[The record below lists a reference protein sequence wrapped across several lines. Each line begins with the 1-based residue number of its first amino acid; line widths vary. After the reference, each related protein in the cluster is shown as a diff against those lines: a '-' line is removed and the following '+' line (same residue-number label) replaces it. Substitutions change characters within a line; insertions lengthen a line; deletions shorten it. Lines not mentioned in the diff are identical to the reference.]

1 MENFF
6 IDIYSKKNPSRFLVE
21 QRVKSNLQPAKSN
34 KQQAKINNQGTKTKE
49 QWATVTT
56 LHLMLEK
63 RKELMREF

>member
-6 IDIYSKKNPSRFLVE
+6 IDIYCKKNPSGFLVE

-49 QWATVTT
+49 Q
-56 LHLMLEK
+56 
-63 RKELMREF
+63 